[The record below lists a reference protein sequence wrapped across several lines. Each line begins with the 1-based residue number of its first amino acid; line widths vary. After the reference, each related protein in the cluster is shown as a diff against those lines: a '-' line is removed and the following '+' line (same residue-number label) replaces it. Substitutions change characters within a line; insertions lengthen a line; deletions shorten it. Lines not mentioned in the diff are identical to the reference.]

1 MAPER
6 PLGKHEH
13 AVFRH
18 LKDATTPLE
27 DLDRRLGIRLSDLGR
42 QTGGPWFVVSNDA
55 IADRDVHGFR
65 MKGSAAVNLTGLPRT
80 KSKSKTFTPYLVLGT
95 CS

>member
-6 PLGKHEH
+6 PLGEHEN

-18 LKDATTPLE
+18 FKDATAPLE
-27 DLDRRLGIRLSDLGR
+27 DLDRRLGIRLSHLGR

-55 IADRDVHGFR
+55 VADGYVHWLLIGV
-65 MKGSAAVNLTGLPRT
+65 AARI
-80 KSKSKTFTPYLVLGT
+80 
-95 CS
+95 

>member
-18 LKDATTPLE
+18 FKDATTPLE

-55 IADRDVHGFR
+55 IADRDVHG
-65 MKGSAAVNLTGLPRT
+65 GVNSDQGLVI
-80 KSKSKTFTPYLVLGT
+80 SKLINNP
-95 CS
+95 